1 MKKHMLRHWGF
12 GLAMLTVLV
21 MAGCNEE
28 PPASLYS
35 ENYTSRPQPVVT
47 TLVPATTA
55 LAGVTTVTITGSNFS
70 PTIAENQVYFDA
82 TPATILTASATQLT
96 VRAPNLVK
104 DTVAL
109 RVSVYKSDKYSEPKQ
124 YQLLAAVADFGGLAK
139 TDEPYAVT
147 ADAAGN
153 VYVSISASGVKK
165 ITPAGVKT
173 DYASHAAGVTKW
185 SAMKMGPAGVLY
197 SARILRVIYQ
207 TPAGGGAPVIW
218 VTGSAI
224 GNIYDLDF
232 DASGNVWAGGNN
244 PSIYRVKQ
252 DKSIKA
258 FPFVAN
264 ARAMRV
270 YNGYLYVG
278 GRVDTVEG
286 VWRAPIISADSLGTF
301 EQYYNFSASY
311 PGSIVNAVTFAADG
325 DMYIGTDAAAAVV
338 IVHPS
343 KAAEPLYPGLFTPS
357 TLLFTWG
364 TGDAMYLIRTINIPQ
379 LIKETML
386 KNGAPYYGTTL

>member
-1 MKKHMLRHWGF
+1 MKTQMLRYRGF

-21 MAGCNEE
+21 MAGCKEE

-35 ENYTSRPQPVVT
+35 EQYTSRPQPVVT
-47 TLVPATTA
+47 TIDPATTA

-96 VRAPNLVK
+96 VRAPILVK

-109 RVSVYKSDKYSEPKQ
+109 RISVFKSDKYSDPRQ
-124 YQLLAAVADFGGLAK
+124 YKLLAAVSDFGGLAK

-153 VYVSISASGVKK
+153 VYVSISTSGVKK

-173 DYASHAAGVTKW
+173 AYASHAAGVTKW

-197 SARILRVIYQ
+197 SARILKVIYQ
-207 TPAGGGAPVIW
+207 TPAGGGAPVVW

-232 DASGNVWAGGNN
+232 DAAGNAWAGGNN
-244 PSIYRVKQ
+244 TSIYRVKQ

-258 FPFVAN
+258 FPFTCN
-264 ARAMRV
+264 ARSMRV

-278 GRVDTVEG
+278 GRIDTVEG
-286 VWRAPIISADSLGTF
+286 VWRAPIVSADSLGAF

-311 PGSIVNAVTFAADG
+311 PGNIVNAVTFAADG

-343 KAAEPLYPGLFTPS
+343 KSAEPLYPGLFTPS

-364 TGDAMYLIRTINIPQ
+364 AGDAMYLVRTINTPQ
-379 LIKETML
+379 LIKVTML